1 MRLVDLLQLFV
12 EVFMMYMFVGVNQG
26 YCFGDCKVVSL
37 LGFICGIVWFNGIII
52 LDIYVLVVEVIVS
65 VRFVGKSLKKFY
77 LVENLYVVLYLF

>member
-1 MRLVDLLQLFV
+1 M
-12 EVFMMYMFVGVNQG
+12 
-26 YCFGDCKVVSL
+26 

-77 LVENLYVVLYLF
+77 LVENLYVVLYLFWCFVDDVIILEFEMRCCCMVNWLNVLLINVSNC